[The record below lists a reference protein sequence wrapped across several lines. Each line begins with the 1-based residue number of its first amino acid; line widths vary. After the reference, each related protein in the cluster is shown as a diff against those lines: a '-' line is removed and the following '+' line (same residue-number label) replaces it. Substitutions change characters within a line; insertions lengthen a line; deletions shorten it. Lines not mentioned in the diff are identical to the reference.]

1 MESEPLPFK
10 RLTKQ
15 NWCEP
20 DPILRHFVT
29 LEIGGTRGIS
39 REEWAESFL
48 RPLLDLSVPEEIR
61 HMFEVARGAL
71 CYGYYFYPM
80 FALGTEQLY
89 RVSEA
94 AVRHKHTELNR
105 AQKPTATFQKMLRW
119 LRTQN
124 VLDETQFQRWSAVR
138 DLRNMTTHAREQFIL
153 LPGEAGT
160 SLEVAT
166 ELINSLFGD

>member
-1 MESEPLPFK
+1 
-10 RLTKQ
+10 
-15 NWCEP
+15 
-20 DPILRHFVT
+20 
-29 LEIGGTRGIS
+29 
-39 REEWAESFL
+39 
-48 RPLLDLSVPEEIR
+48 
-61 HMFEVARGAL
+61 MFEVARGAL

-80 FALGTEQLY
+80 FALGAEQLY

-94 AVRHKHTELNR
+94 AVRHKHAELNGT
-105 AQKPTATFQKMLRW
+105 QKLTETFRDMLRW

-124 VLDETQFQRWSAVR
+124 VLNETQFQRWDAVR
-138 DLRNMTTHAREQFIL
+138 DLRNMTTHAQEQNIL